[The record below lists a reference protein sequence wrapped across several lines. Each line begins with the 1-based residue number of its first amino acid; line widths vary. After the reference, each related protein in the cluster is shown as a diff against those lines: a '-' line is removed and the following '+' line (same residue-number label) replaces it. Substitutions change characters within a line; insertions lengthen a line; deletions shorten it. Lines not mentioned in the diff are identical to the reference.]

1 MNHLNPVIIIP
12 ARLDST
18 RLPNK
23 PLAIIG
29 DKPMILHVLHRA
41 EQSGVGPVVV
51 ACGDQEIADV
61 TERAG
66 GQAILTDPTL
76 PSGSDRVFSALQK
89 FDPKGKYDVIVNLQ
103 GDLPL
108 IDPNII
114 RTVLKPLNN
123 PSVDIATLA
132 NKIRNNAEKEDRN
145 IVKVAIGFAPGK
157 EIGRA
162 IYFSRVVVP
171 AGDGPHYHHIG
182 IYAYRRDTLEK
193 FVALPESILEK
204 REKLEQLRALEAGMR
219 IDVSIVD
226 TVPDGVDTPADLERA
241 RRRLE
246 IQTKIR

>member
-12 ARLDST
+12 ARLDSK

-23 PLAIIG
+23 ALAIIG

-51 ACGDQEIADV
+51 ACGDQEIAEV

-66 GQAILTDPTL
+66 GRAILTDPTL
-76 PSGSDRVFSALQK
+76 PSGTDRVFSALQK
-89 FDPKGKYDVIVNLQ
+89 FDPEGKYDVIVNLQ

-108 IDPNII
+108 IDPKII
-114 RTVLKPLNN
+114 RTVLGPLNN
-123 PSVDIATLA
+123 PSIDISTLA
-132 NKIRNNAEKEDRN
+132 NEIRNNAEKEDRN

-219 IDVSIVD
+219 IDVSLGD
-226 TVPDGVDTPADLERA
+226 TVTDGVDTPTDLERA
-241 RRRLE
+241 RRQLE
-246 IQTKIR
+246 I